1 MTLTSDF
8 PCARTGCEQGAEV
21 SCVTC
26 PYGPTMME
34 VKPPS
39 TPALESLSPTILS
52 AELSAFHD
60 SHRLNFVM
68 YARGRGAQREEAE
81 DVVNTAFL
89 TLYRAGEAFLAAD
102 NRDGFAFKVL
112 RDTIADHFRRR
123 SRRPHTQALP
133 EEPGDCGGTDGGSGD
148 IDSVICRV
156 DIERALQALPPR
168 QADCLRL
175 QLLLELSREQI
186 AHYLGISPSAVSSH
200 LSTGRRALAEHLE
213 GYQPC
218 TTTGRGGR
226 G

>member
-8 PCARTGCEQGAEV
+8 PCARTGCEQGSAV

-26 PYGPTMME
+26 PYGPTVVE
-34 VKPPS
+34 VKPPI
-39 TPALESLSPTILS
+39 TPPLKSVSPTILS
-52 AELSAFHD
+52 AELTAFHD
-60 SHRLNFVM
+60 SHRLNFVK
-68 YARGRGAQREEAE
+68 YARSRGAQHEEAE
-81 DVVNTAFL
+81 DVVSSAFL
-89 TLYRAGEAFLAAD
+89 TLYRAGQAFLAAD

-112 RDTIADHFRRR
+112 RDTIADHFRHR
-123 SRRPHTQALP
+123 SRRPQTQGLP
-133 EEPGDCGGTDGGSGD
+133 DEPGDLGDGGGDD

-156 DIERALQALPPR
+156 DIERALQALPLR

-200 LSTGRRALAEHLE
+200 ISTGRRALARHLE
-213 GYQPC
+213 DYQPC
-218 TTTGRGGR
+218 ATTGRGGQ